1 MQNVVLRWEFLSFWQ
16 SSSGKGEHTRLDA
29 LTARDPQGLPVLP
42 GRTIKGLFREAA
54 QQLVLWGQLDQE
66 QVISLFGKPDDAKS
80 SAGTG
85 NGLLVFDSAF
95 VSRELAA
102 AYAKQEITREMIYRD
117 IAQTAID
124 RETGSARDHSLR
136 RIEVVVP
143 LTLYSN
149 VSLLATNGP
158 ALDAALLGKIAR
170 EVRYAG
176 SLRKRGLGRVEV
188 KLETKP

>member
-1 MQNVVLRWEFLSFWQ
+1 MQNVVLSWEFLSFWQ
-16 SSSGKGEHTRLDA
+16 SSSGKGEHARLDA
-29 LTARDPQGLPVLP
+29 QTARDPQGLPILP

-54 QQLVLWGQLDQE
+54 QQLALWGQLDQE
-66 QVISLFGKPDDAKS
+66 EVISLFGKADDTEASTGK
-80 SAGTG
+80 G
-85 NGLLVFDSAF
+85 NGLLVFDSAY

-102 AYAKQEITREMIYRD
+102 AYDKHELTDAMIYRD
-117 IAQTAID
+117 LAQTAID
-124 RETGSARDHSLR
+124 KDTGSARDHSLR

-149 VSLLATNGP
+149 VSLLAASGP
-158 ALDAALLGKIAR
+158 ALDAATLSKIAR

-188 KLETKP
+188 KVEAKP

>member
-1 MQNVVLRWEFLSFWQ
+1 MQNVVLSWEFLSFWQ
-16 SSSGKGEHTRLDA
+16 SSSGKGEHARLDTQ
-29 LTARDPQGLPVLP
+29 TARDPQGLPVLP

-54 QQLVLWGQLDQE
+54 QQLALWGHMDQNA
-66 QVISLFGKPDDAKS
+66 VDLLFGRADDTAS
-80 SAGTG
+80 STGTE
-85 NGLLVFDSAF
+85 NGLLVFDSAY

-102 AYAKQEITREMIYRD
+102 AYAKEEVTKEMLYRD

-124 RETGSARDHSLR
+124 RETGRALDHSLR

-149 VSLLATNGP
+149 VSLISASGP
-158 ALDAALLGKIAR
+158 ALDAATLSKIAR

-188 KLETKP
+188 KVEAKP

>member
-1 MQNVVLRWEFLSFWQ
+1 
-16 SSSGKGEHTRLDA
+16 
-29 LTARDPQGLPVLP
+29 LPVLP

-66 QVISLFGKPDDAKS
+66 QVISLFGKPDDAES